1 MAWQLAAWTGFRRGE
16 LRGLRWKAIDWEHNI
31 ILVLESVWEG
41 HSTSP
46 KSRKGQRKVVLT
58 ADQMKVVREYKE
70 KSFPN
75 AGPNDWVL
83 PGKRRRPADLDKMLV
98 ERIAPEAEKVG
109 VSVSGWHA
117 VRHMNNSIM
126 LDSSVDIATRR
137 ERLGHTTDA
146 VNLIYSHASNAIQ
159 AAASELIQKRLKEA
173 EKKVAEE
180 AQKQVVEAGHSA
192 PSSPLSVT
200 LSVTGS
206 ARVM

>member
-1 MAWQLAAWTGFRRGE
+1 M
-16 LRGLRWKAIDWEHNI
+16 
-31 ILVLESVWEG
+31 
-41 HSTSP
+41 
-46 KSRKGQRKVVLT
+46 KVVL
-58 ADQMKVVREYKE
+58 EYKE

-83 PGKRRRPADLDKMLV
+83 PGKRRRPADLDKML
-98 ERIAPEAEKVG
+98 ERIAPETEKVA
-109 VSVSGWHA
+109 VSVPGWHA

-126 LDSSVDIATRR
+126 LNSSVDIATRR

-146 VNLIYSHASNAIQ
+146 VNLIYSHANNAIQ

-180 AQKQVVEAGHSA
+180 AQKPKVEAGHSA

-200 LSVTGS
+200 GS
-206 ARVM
+206 ARGM

>member
-1 MAWQLAAWTGFRRGE
+1 MARGQAHEQL
-16 LRGLRWKAIDWEHNI
+16 D
-31 ILVLESVWEG
+31 
-41 HSTSP
+41 
-46 KSRKGQRKVVLT
+46 
-58 ADQMKVVREYKE
+58 
-70 KSFPN
+70 
-75 AGPNDWVL
+75 
-83 PGKRRRPADLDKMLV
+83 
-98 ERIAPEAEKVG
+98 
-109 VSVSGWHA
+109 HA
-117 VRHMNNSIM
+117 R
-126 LDSSVDIATRR
+126 LSVDIATRR